1 MAQRRYP
8 QTSNFFTYPHAFFQS
23 GRHLRVL
30 YDNIIE
36 KFCRSLQNYKYINVT
51 PHLVASFGDAS
62 IGIADSGVDQL
73 LQVRGRGRPSKEQQT
88 SSIFQRPL
96 SRPSKLLSSTK
107 KKQPINHIHFIAKD
121 MTDNQLYVFV
131 QWSGTSPVVSWIPL
145 ST

>member
-1 MAQRRYP
+1 MGQEDLLKHQA
-8 QTSNFFTYPHAFFQS
+8 FFTYPHAFFQS
-23 GRHLRVL
+23 GLHLRVL
-30 YDNIIE
+30 YDNILE
-36 KFCRSLQNYKYINVT
+36 KFCRSLHNYKYINVT

-73 LQVRGRGRPSKEQQT
+73 LPVRGRGRPSKEQQT
-88 SSIFQRPL
+88 SSLFQRPL

-131 QWSGTSPVVSWIPL
+131 QWSGTSPVGSWIL
-145 ST
+145 SL